1 MMTVWRIKESVEDDD
16 DGYSSEK
23 KLGLDTA
30 DDTRFA
36 DNDDGDDDID
46 DDDNG
51 HGFEEELRSDTADA
65 SWSLDTDEKW
75 WWVMELMDDVKTR

>member
-1 MMTVWRIKESVEDDD
+1 M
-16 DGYSSEK
+16 
-23 KLGLDTA
+23 GLDTA

-65 SWSLDTDEKW
+65 RWSLDADEK
-75 WWVMELMDDVKTR
+75 